1 MVVRDPLDSERRAE
15 QREQLII
22 ALRDEALALCAQL
35 TSYCEHDIPFE
46 ASWPD
51 IEFQVH
57 LNAQLRQLRD
67 EMLRMGE
74 YAPPART

>member
-1 MVVRDPLDSERRAE
+1 VVVRDAFDSDRRAE

-22 ALRDEALALCAQL
+22 ALRDEALALCTQI
-35 TSYCEHDIPFE
+35 TNYCEHDIPFE

-57 LNAQLRQLRD
+57 LNVQLRQLRD
-67 EMLRMGE
+67 EMLRLGE
-74 YAPPART
+74 YAPPT